1 MKNFETHYPT
11 QGSAALSPR
20 YEEMPVRQGIIIAFP
35 GQGSRDGQDGALGA
49 AHPSRPERPL
59 HAKHGRCEALQS
71 PSQSPAAHA
80 AKGVRH
86 ATGRL
91 MQIEFVS
98 NVRHGSAQGVPF
110 GRMSRWQ
117 AVMVGCAFSALA
129 FAALFLG
136 I

>member
-35 GQGSRDGQDGALGA
+35 GQGSRDGQDGAFG
-49 AHPSRPERPL
+49 
-59 HAKHGRCEALQS
+59 EALQS

-91 MQIEFVS
+91 MQTEFVS